1 MAKVNWFKE
10 NVLRSARGAQFKA
23 LKKVGTVVAKRARAN
38 CPVGTEIRGT
48 AKSGASAGKYW
59 TERMPGTLK
68 KSIRSKVILK
78 KMKVQIIAGNRREAF
93 YAAFVDLRIPYMRP
107 ALHASHGDIIL
118 CFANQ
123 MDKA

>member
-1 MAKVNWFKE
+1 MAKMNWFKE
-10 NVLRSARGAQFKA
+10 NVLKSARGAQYKA
-23 LKKVGTVVAKRARAN
+23 LRKAGAVVAKRARSL

-48 AKSGASAGKYW
+48 AKTGKSAGQYW

-68 KSIRSKVILK
+68 KTIRHKVILK
-78 KMKVQIIAGNRREAF
+78 KMKVQVIAGNRREAY

-123 MDKA
+123 MD